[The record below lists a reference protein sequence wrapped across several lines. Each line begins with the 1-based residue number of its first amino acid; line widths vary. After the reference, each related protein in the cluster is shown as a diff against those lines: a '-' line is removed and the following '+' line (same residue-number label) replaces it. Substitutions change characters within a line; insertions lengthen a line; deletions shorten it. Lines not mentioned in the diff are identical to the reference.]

1 MPSVSY
7 CLQNLSQVRQQQE
20 NEEKWI
26 SKIRNTSVVLSK
38 PGCVC
43 VCFVCVYS
51 FVHAKHGSSQFNTR
65 PHYSY
70 SYPHAHSLERP
81 YIQICMQFIHAYKNT
96 YKQTLTHRKNI
107 HLHECTGQ
115 IWMEDTAYIFS
126 SKNFS
131 TMSTSSVPVAYFW
144 CVCVPFAF
152 MSESGHSD
160 ILGHKCQSRTSVLF
174 WGRREHTGLAN
185 TTPTINLA
193 LSYRYSTHWQS
204 VCFSDTAMSLST
216 HFTMTD

>member
-7 CLQNLSQVRQQQE
+7 CLQNLSQVLQQQE

-70 SYPHAHSLERP
+70 SYPHALSLERP

-96 YKQTLTHRKNI
+96 YKQTLT
-107 HLHECTGQ
+107 
-115 IWMEDTAYIFS
+115 TAKTYICMNAQVRFGW
-126 SKNFS
+126 KIQH
-131 TMSTSSVPVAYFW
+131 TYFLQRIFPPW
-144 CVCVPFAF
+144 APPLSPSLTFGACVCHLLLCPSLVTRTYSDINVSLERQFCFGGGENTPGLQTLRRQLTWHSRTAIA
-152 MSESGHSD
+152 HSD
-160 ILGHKCQSRTSVLF
+160 KVCALV
-174 WGRREHTGLAN
+174 
-185 TTPTINLA
+185 TPLC
-193 LSYRYSTHWQS
+193 H
-204 VCFSDTAMSLST
+204 
-216 HFTMTD
+216 